1 MIVVVVVIMIVMIVV
16 VVVIMIVMIVVVV
29 FLKDMLVVMTFIRVL
44 HSLDDLLLHRIHMIH
59 HHDGIGSLL
68 FKGIKDTLD
77 PKLHG
82 TAVGDQDIGILD
94 HTDILWRRLKRM
106 AVHPGRNHHGKLHTI
121 PCNLTHKIIVWKERC
136 HHLESSASGC
146 GLCFIFFIAAA
157 FHPRCL
163 LHPTFCLRRFR
174 TAENKGK
181 EEQGKR
187 REGESSNPASFSV

>member
-1 MIVVVVVIMIVMIVV
+1 
-16 VVVIMIVMIVVVV
+16 
-29 FLKDMLVVMTFIRVL
+29 MTFIRVL

-94 HTDILWRRLKRM
+94 HTDILWRRLKGM
-106 AVHPGRNHHGKLHTI
+106 AVHPGGDHHGKLHTV
-121 PCNLTHKIIVWKERC
+121 PCNLTHKIIIRKERC

-146 GLCFIFFIAAA
+146 GLCFMFFIAAA

-163 LHPTFCLRRFR
+163 LHPAFCLRRFR
-174 TAENKGK
+174 AADNKGK

-187 REGESSNPASFSV
+187 RDGESSDPASFSV